1 MIVISLILTLLLPAD
16 ARERSLAEQE
26 IKKVIEQF
34 VSSKLTAQ
42 LSAGQEFSVEFRN
55 VPVHVSVSVKGAT
68 LRVVDKGSMPL
79 RNTAL
84 LPVEVVQNGRVEHTF
99 LVSVKI
105 RRFGKV
111 LIASDKIEKGQSGDS
126 ISARTEQV
134 ETTMLTEDVIADKEK
149 LAGKRAKR
157 IVKAGSVLTESM
169 FEGVPTIT
177 QGSPVTLSVKSN
189 SVVIGVQAIAREDG
203 AKGDIIAVQ
212 RVGSGNRYAAR
223 VVDEKTVELVSQ
235 K

>member
-1 MIVISLILTLLLPAD
+1 MIVISVILTLLFPAD
-16 ARERSLAEQE
+16 AQERLLAEQE
-26 IKKVIEQF
+26 IKKAIEQF
-34 VSSKLTAQ
+34 IDSKLTVQ
-42 LSAGQEFSVEFRN
+42 LNAEEGFSVEFRN
-55 VPVHVSVSVKGAT
+55 VPVNVSVAAKGAT
-68 LRVVDKGSMPL
+68 LRVADKGSMPL
-79 RNTAL
+79 RNNAL
-84 LPVEVVQNGRVEHTF
+84 LPVEVVQNGRVEHTL
-99 LVSVKI
+99 LVSVRI

-134 ETTMLTEDVIADKEK
+134 ETTMLTDDIIADKGK
-149 LAGKRAKR
+149 LTGKRAKR
-157 IVKAGSVLTESM
+157 IIKAGSVLTESM

-189 SVVIGVQAIAREDG
+189 SVMIGVQAIAREDG

-212 RVGSGNRYAAR
+212 RVGSGNRYTAR